1 MRRGG
6 EVRGLVDGHI
16 SVGCSLGLSCSIK
29 FKKNKTKNYTVIFLT
44 QNFYNQTT
52 EFFITDRH

>member
-52 EFFITDRH
+52 EFNFS